1 MSLGVHFVGNQSPY
15 SVVRDHGQS
24 DEARTLYR
32 LFQSVRGAWEQTATG
47 NGAQAVNAAITRVH
61 SRCSQV
67 DWDGEGAAAVSD
79 NAILD
84 AFVVSRMLPTLFPQ
98 PEVDADPDGC
108 VSFTWYQK
116 RGFSFTLCAYGD
128 GKVVYAG
135 LFGQQSKVHGTE
147 PLGDVLPESTIAC
160 LRRLYGK

>member
-1 MSLGVHFVGNQSPY
+1 MSLGVHVVGNQSLF
-15 SVVRDHGQS
+15 SFARENGQS
-24 DEARTLYR
+24 HEAHALYG
-32 LFQSVRGAWEQTATG
+32 LFRSVRGAWEQTATG
-47 NGAQAVNAAITRVH
+47 NGGHAVNVAINRIH
-61 SRCSQV
+61 ARCSHA

-84 AFVVSRMLPTLFPQ
+84 AVVVGRLLPPLFPQ

-108 VSFTWYQK
+108 VSFTWYLK

-128 GKVVYAG
+128 GKLVYAG